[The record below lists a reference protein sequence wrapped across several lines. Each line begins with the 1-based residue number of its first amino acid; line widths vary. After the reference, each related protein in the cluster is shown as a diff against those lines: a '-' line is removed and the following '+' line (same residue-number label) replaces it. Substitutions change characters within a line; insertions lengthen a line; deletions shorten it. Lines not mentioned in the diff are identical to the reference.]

1 MSRIIAILLFAIL
14 PATLAHAGVERDYAH
29 RKEVRLFAQ
38 AVAREKALPED
49 WIMRI
54 LGEARRRDSILKAM
68 MRPAESKPWY
78 EYRPIFVNPA
88 RIDGGVAYWKNHARL
103 LAQVRERFGVDIP
116 YIVAIIGVETRYGQ
130 HTGRYRVLDA
140 LATLAFDYPPRAPFF
155 RQELGEF
162 LTLVHEEDIDP
173 LSVKGSYAGA
183 MGHGQFMPSSYR
195 RYAVDFDGDGVR
207 NLWDS
212 DPDILASVANYLHR
226 HGWQAGGPV
235 AVRARVQGEGWR
247 PVLEAGMKP
256 HLPLA
261 ELTRLGVITEGD
273 DPIPGK
279 ELASLIRLQ
288 GEKAPEYWVVFN
300 NFHVITRYNRSPLYA
315 MAVHQLAEAI
325 REAYEEES
333 YSE

>member
-1 MSRIIAILLFAIL
+1 MPRILLVPL
-14 PATLAHAGVERDYAH
+14 LA
-29 RKEVRLFAQ
+29 LLLI
-38 AVAREKALPED
+38 AVARAALESDYAQREEVRQFAQTIAREQSLPED
-49 WIMRI
+49 WILRI

-78 EYRPIFVNPA
+78 QYRPIFVNPA

-103 LAQVRERFGVDIP
+103 LAQVRDRFGVDIP

-130 HTGRYRVLDA
+130 HTGRYRVLDV

-162 LTLVHEEDIDP
+162 LALVHEEAIDP
-173 LSVKGSYAGA
+173 LQVKGSYAGA

-212 DPDILASVANYLHR
+212 DPDILASVANYLRR

-235 AVRARVQGEGWR
+235 AVRARVQGKRWQA
-247 PVLEAGMKP
+247 VLEAGMKP

-261 ELTRLGVITEGD
+261 ELTGLGVTPERTDTIS
-273 DPIPGK
+273 GK
-279 ELASLIRLQ
+279 ELAALIRLQ
-288 GEKAPEYWVVFN
+288 GKEGPEYWVVFN
-300 NFHVITRYNRSPLYA
+300 NFHVITRYNRSPRYA
-315 MAVHQLAEAI
+315 MAVHQLAQAI
-325 REAYEEES
+325 REAYEEEG
-333 YSE
+333 YAE